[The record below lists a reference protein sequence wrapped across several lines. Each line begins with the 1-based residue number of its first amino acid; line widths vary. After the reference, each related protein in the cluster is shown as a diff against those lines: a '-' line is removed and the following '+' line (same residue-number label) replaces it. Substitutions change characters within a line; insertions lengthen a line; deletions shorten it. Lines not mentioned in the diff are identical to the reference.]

1 MKNNLFL
8 SLLFITN
15 LAYSQSKDLQIQSNS
30 MSPNYIK
37 GSFVNVK
44 LIAPNEITKEIY
56 CNGCVI
62 VYYRRNDS
70 GTLTFNTHRVIAVK
84 GDELEYISKD
94 DSFSINNKK
103 IQRKLLEIN
112 ETNKDGKSIETNLNE
127 EISNSKKYKVLNEV
141 NFNLMQTAIGSIGN
155 LATLQFPLLTKEDC
169 KFTKENFKCKVPNNY
184 VFVIGDNRANTLVGF
199 VPIGNILG
207 RID

>member
-8 SLLFITN
+8 SILLISNF
-15 LAYSQSKDLQIQSNS
+15 AYSQSKDLLMQSNS
-30 MSPNYIK
+30 MSPNYK
-37 GSFVNVK
+37 KSSYVNVK
-44 LIAPNEITKEIY
+44 LVIDYEIPKEIY

-70 GTLTFNTHRVIAVK
+70 GTFTFNMHRVIAIK
-84 GDELEYISKD
+84 GDELEYNSKD

-103 IQRKLLEIN
+103 IQRKHLEKN
-112 ETNKDGKSIETNLNE
+112 EITQDGKRIEINLNE
-127 EISNSKKYKVLNEV
+127 EISNSKKYQVLNEV

-155 LATLQFPLLTKEDC
+155 LATLKFPLLTKEDC
-169 KFTKENFKCKVPNNY
+169 KFTKENFKCKVPNDY

-199 VPIGNILG
+199 VPIGNISG
-207 RID
+207 SIE

>member
-8 SLLFITN
+8 ILLLISN
-15 LAYSQSKDLQIQSNS
+15 LAYSQSKDLLMQSNS
-30 MSPNYIK
+30 MSPNYKK
-37 GSFVNVK
+37 GSFVTVK
-44 LIAPNEITKEIY
+44 LVTANEIPKETY

-70 GTLTFNTHRVIAVK
+70 GVLTLNTHRIIAVK
-84 GDELEYISKD
+84 GDELEYNSKD
-94 DSFSINNKK
+94 DSFLLNNKK
-103 IQRKLLEIN
+103 IQRKFIEKN
-112 ETNKDGKSIETNLNE
+112 ETTQGEKKIESNLNE
-127 EISNSKKYKVLNEV
+127 EISNTKKYQVLNEV
-141 NFNLMQTAIGSIGN
+141 NFNLMQTALGSIGN

-169 KFTKENFKCKVPNNY
+169 KFTKENFKCKVPNDY

-207 RID
+207 IVE

>member
-8 SLLFITN
+8 SLLLISN
-15 LAYSQSKDLQIQSNS
+15 LAFSQSKDLQMQSNS
-30 MSPNYIK
+30 MNPNYKK

-44 LIAPNEITKEIY
+44 LVTANAIPSEIY

-70 GTLTFNTHRVIAVK
+70 GTLTLNTHRVIAIR
-84 GDELEYISKD
+84 GDELEYNSKD

-103 IQRKLLEIN
+103 IQRKFLEKN
-112 ETNKDGKSIETNLNE
+112 ETTQNGKKIETNLNE
-127 EISNSKKYKVLNEV
+127 EISNFKKYQVLNEV
-141 NFNLMQTAIGSIGN
+141 NFNLMQTAMGSIGN

-169 KFTKENFKCKVPNNY
+169 KFTKENFKCKVPNDY

-207 RID
+207 GIE